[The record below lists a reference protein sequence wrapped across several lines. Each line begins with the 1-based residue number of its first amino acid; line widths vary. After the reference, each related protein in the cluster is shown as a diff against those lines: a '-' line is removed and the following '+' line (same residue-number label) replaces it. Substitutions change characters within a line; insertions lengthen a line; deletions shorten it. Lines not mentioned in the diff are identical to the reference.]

1 MKDEDVNEVQKQVI
15 NEIKE
20 SGAILVYINV
30 DGNITL
36 LTSGNITKLQS
47 KTAERMLISVKPSI
61 ILSIRIWTEINFV
74 KLEDAVNGFLS
85 KIFKV

>member
-61 ILSIRIWTEINFV
+61 ILSIIIWMEINFV